1 MSTVTTP
8 KVVRPRAV
16 PLRETLPALLHDQ
29 LVACERIDLAA
40 RLRSS
45 LEVPYKAGRI
55 VKDYVFDL
63 YFPAQRLSWGERLL
77 CTPMVLLVEYMVYR
91 VDSIAEKAKDV
102 ALDGRSMATMTS
114 TEREAARQYKTTL
127 DAYRAMFETRL
138 RRARAYNEAVAR
150 QLDLGEQY
158 VYLEN
163 KVTAHGVTSH
173 AEVIQLAELRPSD
186 VRLLHAMTFALLDR
200 PVDKQ
205 LVDLL
210 WPVEVLADIGN
221 DLTHYQDDAA
231 AGRFNTY
238 DAFIQLYGPDAPE
251 RLRAEIARYEQLY
264 RVELSKFPMSRH
276 GELGAL
282 CARRYRARTRV
293 VPEPHLL
300 SLSVDRQ
307 SERTS

>member
-16 PLRETLPALLHDQ
+16 PLHETLPALWHDQ
-29 LVACERIDLAA
+29 LVACERIGLAA

-63 YFPAQRLSWGERLL
+63 YFPAQRLSWPDRLL
-77 CTPMVLLVEYMVYR
+77 CTPMVLLVEYLVYR

-102 ALDGRSMATMTS
+102 ALDGRSMGTMTH
-114 TEREAARQYKTTL
+114 TEREAVRQYKATL
-127 DAYRAMFETRL
+127 DAYKAMFETLL
-138 RRARAYNEAVAR
+138 RQARAYNEAVAR

-221 DLTHYQDDAA
+221 DLTHYRADAA

-264 RVELSKFPMSRH
+264 RVELNKFPMSRH
-276 GELGAL
+276 AELRAL

-293 VPEPHLL
+293 VPEPHL
-300 SLSVDRQ
+300 SSVSVDRQ

>member
-186 VRLLHAMTFALLDR
+186 VRLLHAMTFALLGR
-200 PVDKQ
+200 PVDKR

-221 DLTHYQDDAA
+221 DLAHYQDDAA

-238 DAFIQLYGPDAPE
+238 DGFIQLYGPDAPE
-251 RLRAEIARYEQLY
+251 RLQAEIARYEQLY
-264 RVELSKFPMSRH
+264 RVELSKFPMSRQA
-276 GELGAL
+276 ELRAL
-282 CARRYRARTRV
+282 CARRYRARTRI

-300 SLSVDRQ
+300 SVSVDRQ
-307 SERTS
+307 NERTL